1 MSCIIYTFCI
11 LVLSLTAPGDCGVLK
26 ERTIRNTINLA
37 LADSPWKVPA
47 DVTVESDGQLT
58 IEPGVE
64 VLFSPTVGITVK
76 GALIAKGTS
85 DKRIVFTGSQ
95 SSTEGGV
102 SISSKVRLVD
112 GASVMEGRVQIFHK
126 GKWRSVCTNSKN
138 WTDMDLN
145 VVCFQLGF
153 SRGYVYHW
161 FGRPNNDSSQL
172 LYATPNC
179 TGDEAEITDCPNWN
193 ERQLGSGVCDYHLD
207 IGVRCAPMLQND
219 TSHHWRGIL
228 FQNAKATQ
236 RKLNNLPMDR
246 WDSSSS
252 LEYVTIKYAGRNSDG
267 GATSAIEIIGNPP
280 TLIGLEVRWNAF
292 NALNFTEPRE
302 GVNVEKSV
310 IAENRGYGIYI
321 NSSTGRGLLTD
332 IELYGNG
339 GDGVRYVFHDNQV
352 TSQKEFCKYGD
363 LGMNEVYPLFLTHK
377 QERDMV
383 HNLKCRRVFKVAHY
397 QGQQVTVHF
406 SSMETDELDENKAAT
421 ISVYDSQVEDSK
433 KLLAKFKVLNNT
445 GTQSFTSTKGSIF
458 VHYEPINER
467 MVFFSVEVVVDFG
480 KSQDMKIVGC
490 NITGNNGRGVAV
502 ENIRSGISL
511 KDTHIS
517 YNSYVAGLHVLYGAG
532 DVVINNS
539 VISHNSRDGVNV
551 SYSGGFRHFNQSI
564 IQSNEGSAV
573 VVWINETSN
582 RLAFNFTSHFTFLHV
597 LQNGEFGLLLGNVCR
612 ADSFVNISTNSFQGN
627 KEAAVKFLSCWDLQ
641 NTHKATLLVNHNN
654 FGSSSRLALHLAP
667 AFHVE
672 AVVSYNLFTEH
683 ETGTILVS
691 NRHLE
696 GYETVETKV
705 EIVYNTFEKNKGCYV
720 ANIGLL
726 DGASLQEL
734 IFSKN
739 ILKDNHIIELFPAL
753 KPRSRVAAVVA
764 VSSSNTKVVRNHLE
778 NPLSTYEMG
787 SHLESNRN
795 AINASLNYWGSY
807 TKNQVRELYDRIFD
821 RKNRYNIAPI
831 EFLQFLLYPN
841 LEGDEIISNV
851 DEVDKIT
858 WYKDDNNIGGEV
870 RGHERLSPGTYQ
882 VHKDIFVKRDSSLK
896 IEPGVVLNFQQ
907 SIGMMVQG
915 KLECIGSNTQK
926 INFKLSETNQF
937 SPYIRFSN
945 KTEFTKNTKSSKIQS
960 SRVKERT
967 STKNTKAETY
977 NGLNSTVNAKNS
989 KVQFSVEAKG
999 KRNSRNDKVRL
1010 SNGMEGRLEVQINK
1024 QWGSVC
1030 LYGWDM
1036 EDAAV
1041 ACHQMGLVLHP
1052 QDWLL
1057 EKSLFVDPYDQMKV
1071 LLSNVQCTELDTDVT
1086 TCKAEGPED
1095 MENSCTLAV
1104 GMKCYQATWSGIRI
1118 GMAAM
1123 ESYLEHVVVEGAGL
1137 LDYTTH
1143 AFRPAVQA
1151 DLYHHSFKYMSI
1163 HSNTDSGLGL
1173 MWNDIFHS
1181 KSNQKISDSEFR
1193 NNGLHGIITR
1203 SQGIDIKNNIF
1214 AYNQESG
1221 IHYDPVFEKLQHR
1234 DLLSW
1239 IDPPKDQRV
1248 TSIERG
1254 KDIEITGAEKK
1265 YMFIDPLLFPDDIT
1279 FQLRTDSGRRIGILV
1294 LNPISTESSE
1304 EVMIYGASEPRDDVP
1319 YWDLKKN
1326 LTSFPLR
1333 SPGSIL
1339 TVRYKKN
1346 NTPVGTAILLL
1357 SSVEV
1362 DIDFNSD
1369 MVYKDE
1375 NLFIRIHS
1383 NKIDSCGKG
1392 ISSNHYNR
1400 DLSEHGD
1407 HFNRYNN
1414 ETLLITDNEVSGSKK
1429 GILHVITP
1437 FWDPL
1442 ISTLAEINYTL
1453 VNNAFTKNEGGIVQ
1467 YSRDIRNSN
1476 NLFHWVVNDTRFE
1489 GNLAGGINIRLPYVS
1504 HYNENYTHSFVM
1516 HNSSFEKNDKFDFL
1530 IDGHF
1535 ARINMSTNK
1544 WLENNCKLG
1553 LLSVSGMEKEMNI
1566 QNNKLEENIC
1576 HFVVQFQIQSHS
1588 DKFGVVKAVF
1598 EKNILKNNKDNQ
1610 DGFTTG
1616 TYHPASYALA
1626 MRGVQQVNITRN
1638 ILSNPSLQFEFLA
1651 GVRTGSVD
1659 NTLNVAQ
1666 NWWGTTNVTEIRE
1679 KIFDFDDWNSFAVA
1693 DFSPFLGRESIDAGG
1708 TPADI
1713 KDTSIDIDKA
1723 FGGRL
1728 YKSLTLKSRSKPYV
1742 IKSDLTVMPGVKLTI
1757 QPGVLLE
1764 FYPSVGLLVLGEL
1777 DAKGTRSVPIEMRPA
1792 KMVDSTLR
1800 FRRQVGS
1807 PNVRLCVSPTCGK
1820 TRRDG
1825 FLEIFNTTT
1834 SQWSPVCDPRFTERN
1849 AEVVCNELG
1858 YSRLNVYMK
1867 RGRRYDYGPTEIG
1880 KVRSWPYPLEC
1891 TGEENFLQDCEK
1903 RLNGYGEHMY
1913 SCSYEGDYVFI
1924 FCGEDN
1930 IEDTKEHW
1938 GGIRFSN
1945 SNFEFTKTGIQ
1956 DPSQLPA
1963 SKLEHVRIT
1972 GAGVLHGQKS
1982 GALQAVLRDID
1993 MYDVT
1998 VSHSSSHGIEL
2009 ISPPSNI
2016 CMNKSVVQD
2025 NLGVGINFV
2034 TLSGE
2039 SSESEDL
2046 SYNPL
2051 QIVNIPYHIFGM
2063 VDICDTNK
2071 ELKVEE
2077 RLLVYYKYDNRPVD
2091 CIKIFISSHS
2101 AKPIGFR
2108 LLQSHLFNATQYTP
2122 QSDAI
2127 YLHDGDIFNFT
2138 IPLLGKVTIGQ
2149 SKTEGDSKF
2158 YRSSGDTL
2166 SVQLHATGASEVHGF
2181 IAEVVTL
2188 PFASYN
2194 VHNLYHNITQSKLKN
2209 NQQGALSYRSAGEST
2224 PRITL
2229 SYNRFENNGLE
2240 LFGNFT
2246 TSDSAVLLNVQ
2257 NLQDLEF
2264 HNNLIRN
2271 NQGGLHLVVDAKYAV
2286 ASLNGRIINNLFL
2299 GNKNREALL
2308 TQGGDTGSYQLVHLH
2323 NNYFTHNYALYRDN
2337 IVLAQ
2342 VKANVSRNTV
2352 VDNVGFHQVRME
2364 GFEGIGISPQV
2375 CVSNWFWNNRATE
2388 LHEQSTILAMHAGQH
2403 YENNYLVNPES
2414 DFEMSAFNR
2423 SLPKEQRESPIVAI
2437 NNWWGFNKSSAVAS
2451 RIKDSKDLEDLLEIQ
2466 FEPFHMTNSSV
2477 LSGKCAGGWQVIK
2490 DTCFLYVGGTMTY
2503 SEARDFCQLNNASM
2517 PFEKQNRRQLQ
2528 EFIRS
2533 QQLYFEWDIHRVWVQ
2548 AIDIPISQC
2557 AVLYREK
2564 VYSHPCD
2571 DSLPFLCE
2579 RDPNILVSIQY
2590 WYTSVIGT
2598 AFVSVMTA
2606 MSFLVILLAL
2616 CALWKSRHRL
2626 QEKKRRQDKLH
2637 TGLGHA
2643 RRSERRTKVPTSNK
2657 QQVKVNNL
2665 DSLEREPTTKFLDEN
2680 KFVIYETRNPALDS
2694 DDSDD
2699 YGSFTDSKVESEAT
2713 DSIVPISPTY
2723 WAYGEPFPFDQLK
2736 QHSTNNGSES
2746 WSNSTASTLE
2756 LKRAASKS
2764 PIENRRENLYDIPS
2778 VKSSHYGSRQSNLSN
2793 KPTLETSI

>member
-1 MSCIIYTFCI
+1 MCCIIYTFCF
-11 LVLSLTAPGDCGVLK
+11 LVLGLITSGDCGVLK
-26 ERTIRNTINLA
+26 QSTISNEINLD

-47 DVTVESDGQLT
+47 DVIVESDGQLT

-64 VLFSPTVGITVK
+64 VLFSPAVGITVK
-76 GALIAKGTS
+76 GTLIAKGTS
-85 DKRIVFTGSQ
+85 NKRIVFTGSQ
-95 SSTEGGV
+95 SPTEEGV

-112 GASVMEGRVQIFHK
+112 GDSVMEGRVQIFHK

-161 FGRPNNDSSQL
+161 FDRPNNDSSQL

-179 TGDEAEITDCPNWN
+179 TGDEGDITDCPNWD
-193 ERQLGSGVCDYHLD
+193 ERQMGSGVCDYHLD
-207 IGVRCAPMLQND
+207 IGIRCAPVLQND
-219 TSHHWRGIL
+219 TSHHWRGIF
-228 FQNAKATQ
+228 FQNARAT
-236 RKLNNLPMDR
+236 KKKSNNLPMDR
-246 WDSSSS
+246 WVSFSS
-252 LEYVTIKYAGRNSDG
+252 LEYVTIKYAGRNSDC
-267 GATSAIEIIGNPP
+267 GATSALEIIGNPP
-280 TLIGLEVRWNAF
+280 ALMGLEVRWNAF
-292 NALNFTEPRE
+292 NGINFTQPRE
-302 GVNVEKSV
+302 GLNVEKSV

-321 NSSTGRGLLTD
+321 NSSTGRSYSRMLISTITAEMEFVIFSMTNKSLAK
-332 IELYGNG
+332 
-339 GDGVRYVFHDNQV
+339 
-352 TSQKEFCKYGD
+352 KEFCNYGD

-377 QERDMV
+377 QERDIV
-383 HNLKCRRVFKVAHY
+383 YNLNCQRVFTVDHY

-406 SSMETDELDENKAAT
+406 SSMETDELDVDKAAT
-421 ISVYDSQVEDSK
+421 ISVYDSLVEDSRL
-433 KLLAKFKVLNNT
+433 LLAKFKVFNNT
-445 GTQSFTSTKGSIF
+445 RTQSFTSTRGSIF
-458 VHYEPINER
+458 VHYQPISER

-480 KSQDMKIVGC
+480 KSQDMKIIGC
-490 NITGNNGRGVAV
+490 NMTGNNGRGIAV
-502 ENIRSGISL
+502 KNIRSGVSL
-511 KDTHIS
+511 KDTHVS

-532 DVVINNS
+532 DVIINNCI
-539 VISHNSRDGVNV
+539 ISHNSRDGVNV
-551 SYSGGFRHFNQSI
+551 SYSGGFRHFNQSV
-564 IQSNEGSAV
+564 IQSNEGSGV
-573 VVWINETSN
+573 VVWVNETSN
-582 RLAFNFTSHFTFLHV
+582 RLAFNFTSHFTFLRV
-597 LQNGEFGLLLGNVCR
+597 VENGEFGLLLGNVCR
-612 ADSFVNISTNSFQGN
+612 ADSFFNISTNSFQRN
-627 KEAAVKFLSCWDLQ
+627 KEAGVKFLSCWDLR
-641 NTHKATLLVNHNN
+641 NTHKAKLLVSHNN
-654 FGSSSRLALHLAP
+654 FISSSRLALHLAP

-683 ETGTILVS
+683 ETGTILVC
-691 NRHLE
+691 NRQLE
-696 GYETVETKV
+696 GYETVEAKV
-705 EIVYNTFEKNKGCYV
+705 EIVYNTFENNKGCYV
-720 ANIGLL
+720 VNIGLL
-726 DGASLQEL
+726 DGASGQEL

-739 ILKDNHIIELFPAL
+739 TLTNNHITELFPAL

-778 NPLSTYEMG
+778 NPSSTYEIG
-787 SHLESNRN
+787 SHLESNKN
-795 AINASLNYWGSY
+795 AINASLNYWGRY
-807 TKNQVRELYDRIFD
+807 TRNQVRELYDRIFD
-821 RKNRYNIAPI
+821 RKNRYNIAPV
-831 EFLQFLLYPN
+831 EFLQFLLYPD
-841 LEGDEIISNV
+841 LEGVEIISNV

-858 WYKDDNNIGGEV
+858 WYKDGNNIGGEV
-870 RGHERLSPGTYQ
+870 RGHERLPQGTYQ
-882 VHKDIFVKRDSSLK
+882 VHKDIFIKRDSSLK
-896 IEPGVVLNFQQ
+896 IEPGVVLKFPP
-907 SIGMMVQG
+907 SVGMMVQG
-915 KLECIGSNTQK
+915 KLECIGTNTQK

-937 SPYIRFSN
+937 SPYLIVSN
-945 KTEFTKNTKSSKIQS
+945 KTEFTDNTELSKIHS

-967 STKNTKAETY
+967 DNKDTKTQMY
-977 NGLNSTVNAKNS
+977 NWTNNIANAKIS
-989 KVQFSVEAKG
+989 KVQSPVDAKG
-999 KRNSRNDKVRL
+999 KRNIRNDKVRL

-1041 ACHQMGLVLHP
+1041 VCHQMGFVLHP

-1057 EKSLFVDPYDQMKV
+1057 EKSLFVDPSDQMKV

-1086 TCKAEGPED
+1086 NCKAEGPED
-1095 MENSCTLAV
+1095 VENSCSLAV
-1104 GMKCYQATWSGIRI
+1104 GMKCYKATWSGIRI
-1118 GMAAM
+1118 GMAAT
-1123 ESYLEHVVVEGAGL
+1123 ESYLEHVEVEGAGL

-1173 MWNDIFHS
+1173 MWNDVFYS

-1193 NNGLHGIITR
+1193 NNGLHGIITHF
-1203 SQGIDIKNNIF
+1203 QGIDIVNNIF
-1214 AYNQESG
+1214 AYNQGSG
-1221 IHYDPVFEKLQHR
+1221 IHYDPVFEKLRHR

-1239 IDPPKDQRV
+1239 IDPPEDQCIA
-1248 TSIERG
+1248 SIERG
-1254 KDIEITGAEKK
+1254 KHIEITGTEKK
-1265 YMFIDPLLFPDDIT
+1265 YLFVDPLTFPDDIT

-1294 LNPISTESSE
+1294 LNPIDTESSE
-1304 EVMIYGASEPRDDVP
+1304 EMVVYGASEPRDDVL

-1326 LTSFPLR
+1326 ITSFPLR

-1339 TVRYKKN
+1339 TVTYKKN
-1346 NTPVGTAILLL
+1346 KTPVGTAILLL

-1362 DIDFNSD
+1362 HIDFNSEL
-1369 MVYKDE
+1369 VYKDE
-1375 NLFIRIHS
+1375 DLFIRIHS
-1383 NKIDSCGKG
+1383 NNIESCGKG

-1400 DLSEHGD
+1400 HLSEHGD
-1407 HFNRYNN
+1407 LFNRHDN
-1414 ETLLITDNEVSGSKK
+1414 ETLLITDNEVSKSKK
-1429 GILHVITP
+1429 GILHVLTP

-1442 ISTLAEINYTL
+1442 ISDLAEINYTL
-1453 VNNAFTKNEGGIVQ
+1453 INNIFTENEGGIVQ

-1489 GNLAGGINIRLPYVS
+1489 GNLAGGVNVRLPYVF
-1504 HYNENYTHSFVM
+1504 HYNENYTHTFLM
-1516 HNSSFEKNDKFDFL
+1516 HNSSFQENDKFDFL

-1535 ARINMSTNK
+1535 ARINMSDNK

-1553 LLSVSGMEKEMNI
+1553 LLSVSGMEKQLNI
-1566 QNNKLEENIC
+1566 ENNKLEDNIC

-1588 DKFGVVKAVF
+1588 DKFGVVKASF
-1598 EKNILKNNKDNQ
+1598 ERNILKNNKDNQ
-1610 DGFTTG
+1610 DGFAIG

-1626 MRGVQQVNITRN
+1626 VRGVQQVNVTRN
-1638 ILSNPSLQFEFLA
+1638 ILSNPALQFEFLA

-1659 NTLNVAQ
+1659 NTLNVAY

-1679 KIFDFDDWNSFAVA
+1679 RIFDFDDWNSYAVA

-1708 TPADI
+1708 IPADI
-1713 KDTSIDIDKA
+1713 KDTSIDINKA

-1728 YKSLTLKSRSKPYV
+1728 YKSLTIRSRSEPYI

-1777 DAKGTRSVPIEMRPA
+1777 DAEGTRKVPIEMRPA

-1800 FRRQVGS
+1800 FRRQAES
-1807 PNVRLCVSPTCGK
+1807 PNVRLCVSLSCGE

-1849 AEVVCNELG
+1849 AEVVCKELG
-1858 YSRLNVYMK
+1858 YSRLNVHMK
-1867 RGRRYDYGPTEIG
+1867 RGRRYDFGPTEIG
-1880 KVRSWPYPLEC
+1880 RIRSWPYPLEC
-1891 TGEENFLQDCEK
+1891 TGEEHFLQDCEM

-1930 IEDTKEHW
+1930 IKDTQEHW
-1938 GGIRFSN
+1938 GGIRFSI
-1945 SNFEFTKTGIQ
+1945 SNFEFTKTGIR
-1956 DPSQLPA
+1956 DPSQLPS
-1963 SKLEHVRIT
+1963 SKLEHIRIK
-1972 GAGVLHGQKS
+1972 GAGILHGQKS
-1982 GALQAVLRDID
+1982 GALQAVLRDVD
-1993 MYDVT
+1993 VYDVT

-2009 ISPPSNI
+2009 IAPPSNI
-2016 CMNKSVVQD
+2016 CINESVVQD

-2051 QIVNIPYHIFGM
+2051 QTVNIPYHVFGM

-2091 CIKIFISSHS
+2091 CIKIFISSNS

-2108 LLQSHLFNATQYTP
+2108 LLQSHLFNTTEYTP
-2122 QSDAI
+2122 RPDAVSL
-2127 YLHDGDIFNFT
+2127 YDGDIFNFS

-2149 SKTEGDSKF
+2149 NQVEGDSKF

-2188 PFASYN
+2188 PFVSYN
-2194 VHNLYHNITQSKLKN
+2194 AHNLYHNITKSKLRN

-2229 SYNRFENNGLE
+2229 AYNRFENSGLE

-2246 TSDSAVLLNVQ
+2246 TSDGAVLLDVQ

-2264 HNNLIRN
+2264 HNNLIWN
-2271 NQGGLHLVVDAKYAV
+2271 NQGGLRLVVDAKYAV
-2286 ASLNGRIINNLFL
+2286 ASLNGRIVNNVFVE
-2299 GNKNREALL
+2299 NRNREAVL
-2308 TQGGDTGSYQLVHLH
+2308 TQGGDTGSYQVVQLH
-2323 NNYFTHNYALYRDN
+2323 NNYFTHNHALYKNN
-2337 IVLAQ
+2337 ILLSQ
-2342 VKANVSRNTV
+2342 VKANVSQNIV
-2352 VDNVGFHQVRME
+2352 VDNVGFHQLRME

-2388 LHEQSTILAMHAGQH
+2388 LHERSTILAMHAGQH
-2403 YENNYLVNPES
+2403 YEDNYLVNPES

-2423 SLPKEQRESPIVAI
+2423 SLPKEQRESPVVAI
-2437 NNWWGFNKSSAVAS
+2437 NNWWGFNKSSAIES

-2490 DTCFLYVGGTMTY
+2490 DTCFLYVGGPMTY
-2503 SEARDFCQLNNASM
+2503 SEARNFCQLSNASM

-2528 EFIRS
+2528 GFIRR
-2533 QQLYFEWDIHRVWVQ
+2533 QQRHFEWDIHKVWVQ
-2548 AIDIPISQC
+2548 AIDIPISKC
-2557 AVLYREK
+2557 AVLYRGK
-2564 VYSHPCD
+2564 IYSHPCD

-2590 WYTSVIGT
+2590 WYRTVIGM
-2598 AFVSVMTA
+2598 AFVSVVTA
-2606 MSFLVILLAL
+2606 MCFFVILLAL
-2616 CALWKSRHRL
+2616 CALWKSRYRL
-2626 QEKKRRQDKLH
+2626 QEKKRRQEKLH

-2643 RRSERRTKVPTSNK
+2643 RRSERRTKIPVNIK
-2657 QQVKVNNL
+2657 QQIKVNSLSSL
-2665 DSLEREPTTKFLDEN
+2665 DREPTNKFLDKN
-2680 KFVIYETRNPALDS
+2680 NFVIYETRNPILDS

-2723 WAYGEPFPFDQLK
+2723 WPYGEPFPFDQLK
-2736 QHSTNNGSES
+2736 QHSTNNGSGICS
-2746 WSNSTASTLE
+2746 DSTASTLE
-2756 LKRAASKS
+2756 IRRAKS
-2764 PIENRRENLYDIPS
+2764 PIDSREEILYDIPS
-2778 VKSSHYGSRQSNLSN
+2778 VESSHYGSRQLVSSN
-2793 KPTLETSI
+2793 KPPLETSF